1 MMRSLQ
7 HQNQLLSN
15 PLRQSLIWTSLVAV
29 ALWFW
34 WHLVP
39 ALWELEHVDPELQD
53 VLNEH
58 HSVPS
63 PTQLCGLGVRVRLEE
78 QVKMS

>member
-1 MMRSLQ
+1 MMRALQ
-7 HQNQLLSN
+7 HQIQLLSN
-15 PLRQSLIWTSLVAV
+15 PLHQSLIWTSLIAG

-34 WHLVP
+34 WHLDP

-63 PTQLCGLGVRVRLEE
+63 PIQLCGLGVQVRLEG